1 MRLCAGRVGSLLNF
15 SHLAEDAGVSH
26 KTAAHWISLLEA
38 SFIVYRLPP
47 YHANISKRLIKSPK
61 LYFYDTGVAANL
73 LGIEHVSQLET
84 HPLRGRLFEN
94 MVISEIL
101 KYRYNRGKRENLSF
115 FRDAK
120 GHEVDLL
127 YTTGNTIIPVE
138 IKAGQTF
145 RSEFFKGLTYFS
157 DYIRQTDRITGCSI
171 WGRAE

>member
-1 MRLCAGRVGSLLNF
+1 MQ
-15 SHLAEDAGVSH
+15 VSP
-26 KTAAHWISLLEA
+26 IRQQLLEA

-84 HPLRGRLFEN
+84 HPLRVQLFEN

-127 YTTGNTIIPVE
+127 YTSGNTIIPVE

-157 DYIRQTDRITGCSI
+157 DYIRQTESQVVVYGGERNEERTNGIVTNVFDICS
-171 WGRAE
+171 WLS